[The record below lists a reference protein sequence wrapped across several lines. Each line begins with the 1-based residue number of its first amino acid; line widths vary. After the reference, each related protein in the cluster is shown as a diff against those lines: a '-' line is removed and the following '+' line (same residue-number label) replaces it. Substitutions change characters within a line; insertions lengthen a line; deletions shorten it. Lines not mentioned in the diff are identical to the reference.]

1 MKSFGKI
8 AFYILAGLVS
18 ACLGFFLW
26 NFCNG
31 LFAELAG
38 RTDKDPDRM
47 DYDPEFEARYR

>member
-1 MKSFGKI
+1 MKSVGKI
-8 AFYILAGLVS
+8 VLYILAGFAS

-38 RTDKDPDRM
+38 RVNKDPDRM
-47 DYDPEFEARYR
+47 DYDPEFETRYQ